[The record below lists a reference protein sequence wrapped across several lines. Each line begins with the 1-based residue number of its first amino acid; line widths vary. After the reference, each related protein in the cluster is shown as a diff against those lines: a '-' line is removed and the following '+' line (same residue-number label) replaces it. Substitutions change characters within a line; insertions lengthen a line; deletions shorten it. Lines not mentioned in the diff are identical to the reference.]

1 MRLNRG
7 RFLAAACVVAC
18 LVVVQGGASQAVRT
32 LSGHVVD
39 SANQPLY
46 KAVVYLKNTKTL
58 VIRTY
63 ITEKDGSYR
72 FSALSPNVDYEVYA
86 DHQGDRSETKTL
98 SGFDNRRQVV
108 FTLRIRNR

>member
-7 RFLAAACVVAC
+7 LFLAAACAVAC
-18 LVVVQGGASQAVRT
+18 LVVAQGRASQAVRT

-86 DHQGDRSETKTL
+86 NHQGDRSETKTL
-98 SGFDNRRQVV
+98 SGFDNRRQVD
-108 FTLRIRNR
+108 FTLRIRGK

>member
-1 MRLNRG
+1 MRLNR
-7 RFLAAACVVAC
+7 RAFLAAICVAVCLAVA
-18 LVVVQGGASQAVRT
+18 QGRGSQAVRT
-32 LSGHVVD
+32 LSGHVID

-86 DHQGDRSETKTL
+86 DHQGQRSETKTL
-98 SGFDNRRQVV
+98 SGFDNRRQVD
-108 FTLRIRNR
+108 FTLKVRGK